1 MRRIHAFE
9 FNDSDWVPE
18 VIRESI
24 VETLGRGLR
33 WGRIYDGVAPSFRE
47 LLGAWG
53 DDSVLDLG
61 TGTGEPVSIL
71 IRALERLGVTPPRFL
86 LSDLHPNVA
95 AMELIRRR
103 HPNSIAIAVDPIDAT
118 SVPPSLDQPA
128 RMLVDAL
135 HHLTP
140 QAAARVLTDAARSGR
155 AIFVLEG
162 FPRSFVRFLP
172 VLVPMALSVF
182 ANPLLAPRRRLL
194 KAFLTYVIPVVP
206 LAGLWDAVVSLLR
219 VYSESELRAFVAGCD
234 SSAHVW
240 HYREIPFG
248 MGLGR
253 AVAFWGVPVEATE
266 KASVESTR
274 PEEVRT

>member
-9 FNDSDWVPE
+9 FNDCDWVPE

-33 WGRIYDGVAPSFRE
+33 WGRIYDGVAPSFQE
-47 LLGAWG
+47 FLSAWG
-53 DDSVLDLG
+53 SDSVLDLG

-86 LSDLHPNVA
+86 LSDLYPNVA

-103 HPNSIAIAVDPIDAT
+103 HPDFIAIAADSVDAT
-118 SVPPSLDQPA
+118 AVPASLDQPA
-128 RMLVDAL
+128 RLLVDAL

-140 QAAARVLTDAARSGR
+140 QAATKVLTDAARSGR

-172 VLVPMALSVF
+172 VLLPMALSVF
-182 ANPLLAPRRRLL
+182 VNPVLAPRRRLL
-194 KAFLTYVIPVVP
+194 KALLTYALPIIP

-234 SSAHVW
+234 SAHVW

-253 AVAFWGVPVEATE
+253 AVAFWGVPAEAPTG
-266 KASVESTR
+266 ASVKSTR
-274 PEEVRT
+274 PEEVRL